1 MREVPAAYR
10 GWGLAPVLSIG
21 RMRAT
26 AWEYYAREVAG
37 GLEDYYAGVGESPGI
52 WSGRGAAA
60 AEIAGVVRAEA
71 LGVAFG
77 EARHPLSGAPLGLPW
92 RTPDGVTGFDATF
105 SAPKSVSVLFALGG
119 AEVRVAVRAAH
130 IAAVED
136 AGLAYLEDHAA
147 LTRRGHN
154 GVMVTDTEGLVIARF
169 EHRTSRAGD
178 PQLHSH
184 CLILNRVR
192 DPADGSWRALD
203 GRALYLE
210 AKAAGVI
217 YQAALRAELTRRLG
231 VAWGPV
237 TKHGQAELA
246 GMPAG
251 VLETF
256 SKRAAQVE
264 AAAEAKVAEL
274 EVALAR
280 PLDADERGRIS
291 RLAVLDT
298 RPAKDHAPVDDRT
311 LYGRWAAELRDCG
324 REPATLLRRVFDA
337 PTRVMP
343 RSTEQQ
349 PAHLAGVV
357 LAEVTG
363 ERATFARRDI
373 AQVIARHLDV
383 GDGGGAAK
391 MRSRVEALTDAL
403 VARREVV
410 CLQAPERLE
419 APAALVRRDGWSV
432 WDAPQ
437 QVRYTTT
444 EVLAIEARIL
454 HAAATGLA
462 ARVGVVDPAVL
473 EQALAAEPRRL
484 AVEQHGAL
492 RLLTG
497 RGRRVE
503 VLIGPAGSGKTTMLR
518 VAARAWE
525 AAGHPVIGLT
535 HTAVAAGVLRSEA
548 GVVAETLAKFLH
560 WQAQNTT
567 PPRWRLDREHVVI
580 VDEAGMVNTRQLDR
594 LVELVRRRGAKLVL
608 VGDDRQLGAV
618 RAPGGMLPALA
629 ESLGASELRQT
640 HRFTHRWEATALAQ
654 LHRRD
659 GAWLEAFRAHGRL
672 HGGSQARARHGCFL
686 GWWNAQQ
693 HGRDAIMLAAD
704 QHSVTE
710 LANRARAARVA
721 AGQVSRFGLS
731 VRPEAGVQIIGI
743 GDLIETRHNHRGL
756 RYGQGPQDWVRNHD
770 RWHVADLDARHG
782 TLTVEHARHQGRV
795 ILPRDYVAAHV
806 RLGYAS
812 TIASA
817 QGVTVDEA
825 HVQVGSTMY
834 ANELY
839 TAMSRGREANHA
851 YVVCEPDHAA
861 HTHGQPAAPS
871 PVEVVARVAIRE
883 RPDWAA
889 HSVLRRTMDHPE
901 RPEIVAARMA
911 EVARTLSRTP
921 PSVDRKALEAYRD
934 HLAASV
940 QPPELTRA
948 ATRQPKRPPVLARE
962 LPGLVYEPPGLGLER

>member
-1 MREVPAAYR
+1 
-10 GWGLAPVLSIG
+10 
-21 RMRAT
+21 MRARS
-26 AWEYYAREVAG
+26 WEYYAREVAG
-37 GLEDYYAGVGESPGI
+37 GLEDYYAGAGETPGI
-52 WSGRGAAA
+52 WSGRGAVAA
-60 AEIAGVVRAEA
+60 GITGVVRAEA
-71 LGVAFG
+71 LGLAFG
-77 EARHPLSGAPLGLPW
+77 EARHPVGGDVLGLLW
-92 RTPDGVTGFDATF
+92 RIPDGVTGFDATF

-119 AEVRVAVRAAH
+119 PEVRVAVRAAH

-184 CLILNRVR
+184 CLILNKVR

-210 AKAAGVI
+210 AKAAGVL

-231 VAWGPV
+231 VAWGSV
-237 TKHGQAELA
+237 SHHGQAELA

-251 VLETF
+251 VLERF

-264 AAAEAKVAEL
+264 AAAEAKVTEL
-274 EVALAR
+274 EVALGR
-280 PLDADERGRIS
+280 PLDAEERGRIS

-298 RPAKDHAPVDDRT
+298 RPAKGHAALDDRT

-324 REPATLLRRVFDA
+324 REPAALLRRVFDA
-337 PTRVMP
+337 AARVLHH
-343 RSTEQQ
+343 STEQP
-349 PAHLAGVV
+349 PAHLAAVV

-363 ERATFARRDI
+363 ERATFPRRDV

-383 GDGGGAAK
+383 GGGAGAAGV
-391 MRSRVEALTDAL
+391 RSRVEALTDAL

-432 WDAPQ
+432 WDAPH

-444 EVLAIEARIL
+444 EVLAVEARIL

-462 ARVGVVDPAVL
+462 AGVGVVDPAIL
-473 EQALAAEPRRL
+473 EHALAAEPRRL
-484 AVEQHGAL
+484 AAEQRSAL
-492 RLLTG
+492 RQLTG

-548 GVVAETLAKFLH
+548 GVVAETLAKFLD
-560 WQAQNTT
+560 WQAQHTT
-567 PPRWRLDREHVVI
+567 PPRWRLDPEHVVI
-580 VDEAGMVNTRQLDR
+580 VDEAGMVTTRQLDR
-594 LVELVRRRGAKLVL
+594 LVELARRHRAKLVL

-618 RAPGGMLPALA
+618 RAPGGMFPALA

-640 HRFTHRWEATALAQ
+640 HRFAHRWEATALAQ
-654 LHRRD
+654 LRRRD
-659 GAWLEAFRAHGRL
+659 GAWLEAFGAHGRL
-672 HGGSQARARHGCFL
+672 HGGSAAQARHGCFR
-686 GWWNAQQ
+686 GWWDAQRA
-693 HGRDAIMLAAD
+693 GRDAIMLAAD

-721 AGQVSRFGLS
+721 AGQVSRFGLQ
-731 VRPEAGVQIIGI
+731 VRTEAGGQTIGI

-756 RYGQGPQDWVRNHD
+756 RYGHGPDDWVRNHD
-770 RWHVADLDARHG
+770 RWHVADLDARNG
-782 TLTVEHARHQGRV
+782 ALTVEHARHQGRI
-795 ILPRDYVAAHV
+795 ILPRDYVSAHV

-817 QGVTVDEA
+817 QGVTVEEA
-825 HVQVGSTMY
+825 HVQVSSTMY

-839 TAMSRGREANHA
+839 TGLSRGREANHA
-851 YVVCEPDHAA
+851 YVLCEPDHAA
-861 HTHGQPAAPS
+861 HTHGQPGAPS
-871 PVEVVARVAIRE
+871 PAEVVARVATRE

-889 HSVLRRTMDHPE
+889 HSVLRRTIDHPE
-901 RPEIVAARMA
+901 RPEIVVARMA

-921 PSVDRKALEAYRD
+921 PGVDRKALEAYRD

-940 QPPELTRA
+940 QQPELTRA
-948 ATRQPKRPPVLARE
+948 ATREPKRPPVLARE
-962 LPGLVYEPPGLGLER
+962 LPGLDREPPGLGLER

>member
-1 MREVPAAYR
+1 MREVPATYR
-10 GWGLAPVLSIG
+10 GWGWRAVLSIG
-21 RMRAT
+21 RMRAR

-37 GLEDYYAGVGESPGI
+37 GLEDYYAGTGEAPGV

-60 AEIAGVVRAEA
+60 AGIAGVVRGEA
-71 LGVAFG
+71 LGLAFG
-77 EARHPLSGAPLGLPW
+77 EARHPVGGDVLGLPW
-92 RTPDGVTGFDATF
+92 RNPDGVTGFDATF

-119 AEVRVAVRAAH
+119 PEVRVAVRAAH

-184 CLILNRVR
+184 CLILNKVW

-210 AKAAGVI
+210 AKAAGVL

-251 VLETF
+251 VLEMF

-274 EVALAR
+274 EMALGR

-298 RPAKDHAPVDDRT
+298 RPAKGHAALDDRT

-324 REPATLLRRVFDA
+324 REPAALLRRVFDA
-337 PTRVMP
+337 AARVMP
-343 RSTEQQ
+343 HSTQQ
-349 PAHLAGVV
+349 PPAHLAAVV
-357 LAEVTG
+357 LAQVTA
-363 ERATFARRDI
+363 ERATFARRDV
-373 AQVIARHLDV
+373 AQVIARHLEMLPVPHDDLGAV
-383 GDGGGAAK
+383 GSGAGAAGV
-391 MRSRVEALTDAL
+391 RSRVEALTQQLLAY
-403 VARREVV
+403 REVV

-462 ARVGVVDPAVL
+462 ARVGVVERPIL

-492 RLLTG
+492 RQLTG

-535 HTAVAAGVLRSEA
+535 QTAVAAGVLRSEA
-548 GVVAETLAKFLH
+548 GVVAETLAKFLD
-560 WQAQNTT
+560 WQTHNTT
-567 PPRWRLDREHVVI
+567 PPPWCLDPEHVVI
-580 VDEAGMVNTRQLDR
+580 VDEASMVTTRQLDR

-608 VGDDRQLGAV
+608 VGDDHQLGAV
-618 RAPGGMLPALA
+618 RAPGGMFPALA
-629 ESLGASELRQT
+629 ETLGASELRQT
-640 HRFTHRWEATALAQ
+640 HRFTQRWEATALAQ
-654 LHRRD
+654 LRRRD

-672 HGGSQARARHGCFL
+672 HGGSGAQARNDCFR
-686 GWWNAQQ
+686 GWRDAQRA
-693 HGRDAIMLAAD
+693 GRDAIMLAAD

-710 LANRARAARVA
+710 LANRARVARVA
-721 AGQVSRFGLS
+721 AGQVSRFGLQ
-731 VRPEAGVQIIGI
+731 VRTETGAQRIGI

-756 RYGQGPQDWVRNHD
+756 GYGHGPQDWVRNHD
-770 RWHVADLDARHG
+770 RWHVADLDVRTG

-795 ILPRDYVAAHV
+795 ILPGDYVAAHV

-817 QGVTVDEA
+817 QGVTVEEA
-825 HVQVGSTMY
+825 HVQVSSTMY

-839 TAMSRGREANHA
+839 TALSRGREANHA

-861 HTHGQPAAPS
+861 HTHGQPGAPS
-871 PVEVVARVAIRE
+871 PAEVLARVATRE

-901 RPEIVAARMA
+901 RPEIVVARMA
-911 EVARTLSRTP
+911 EVARTLARTP
-921 PSVDRKALEAYRD
+921 PGVDRKALETYRD
-934 HLAASV
+934 HLAASFHA
-940 QPPELTRA
+940 PEPTA
-948 ATRQPKRPPVLARE
+948 
-962 LPGLVYEPPGLGLER
+962 GD